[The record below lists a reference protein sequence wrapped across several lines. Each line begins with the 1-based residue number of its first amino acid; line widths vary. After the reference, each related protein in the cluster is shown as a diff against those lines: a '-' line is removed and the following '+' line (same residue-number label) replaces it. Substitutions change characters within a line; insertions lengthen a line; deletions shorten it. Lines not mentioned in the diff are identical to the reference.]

1 MTQMTQMT
9 QLRRKHRRASM
20 SALLLAFLIAVMPL
34 SSIFAMAAETYG
46 SWKEYQEAQG
56 LNEFT
61 WNQVTD
67 AIDEV
72 LTAAAAAY
80 ESGDT
85 EQAASYVS
93 IAKNRYWG
101 DSGLKIQM
109 QKNLPSAN
117 KKTAETD
124 FMNLSNVIK
133 KGGSADDFTTAKDV
147 LVADLRL
154 SANKLDGVEVE
165 VEISEESETAA
176 TAVFAKGYCATWEEY
191 TAAAG
196 MPLAGRM
203 MPMRGRCGG
212 RNGKTRQLTRPPGA
226 SSADY
231 VWRSVPIITE
241 RELFPGWRAWR
252 PWPGFSPWTG
262 TGRSGRT
269 T

>member
-1 MTQMTQMT
+1 
-9 QLRRKHRRASM
+9 M
-20 SALLLAFLIAVMPL
+20 SALLLAFFIAVMPL

-109 QKNLPSAN
+109 Q
-117 KKTAETD
+117 
-124 FMNLSNVIK
+124 
-133 KGGSADDFTTAKDV
+133 
-147 LVADLRL
+147 
-154 SANKLDGVEVE
+154 
-165 VEISEESETAA
+165 
-176 TAVFAKGYCATWEEY
+176 
-191 TAAAG
+191 
-196 MPLAGRM
+196 
-203 MPMRGRCGG
+203 
-212 RNGKTRQLTRPPGA
+212 
-226 SSADY
+226 
-231 VWRSVPIITE
+231 
-241 RELFPGWRAWR
+241 
-252 PWPGFSPWTG
+252 
-262 TGRSGRT
+262 
-269 T
+269 